1 MTDFA
6 SLNIKF
12 LPGVGPK
19 RAELLNKEL
28 KIFTYLDL
36 LHYYPYKYID
46 RSRTYK
52 INEIDGSMPYI
63 QLRGRI
69 VSYST
74 HGEGARRRLTALFS
88 DGSGV
93 IELVW
98 FKGIRYI
105 TDRYKPG
112 TEYTLFGKP
121 TLFNG
126 KFNIAHPE
134 LDPIDDRIDNT
145 TGLQGYYTTTEKM
158 KNAFLNSKALQ
169 KMVYTLL
176 SSIQS
181 PLPETLPAP
190 VLSRMQLMGLTD
202 ALRNIHFPVSV
213 NHLRRAELRL
223 KFEELFY
230 LQLHILRYTR
240 LRNRKLGGFRF
251 GHIGDYFNNF
261 YHHLLPFELTQAQKR
276 VIKEI
281 RADMGSGRQ
290 MNRLLQGDVGSGKTL
305 VALMSMLI
313 AVDNGYQA
321 CLMAPTEILA
331 TQHYDGL
338 KKMIEPLGLR
348 IELLTGSVTKK
359 RREPILNGLLTGEV
373 NLLIGTHALLEDS
386 VNFAN
391 LGFVVI
397 DEQHRFGVE
406 QRARLWQK
414 NKIPPHILV
423 MTATPIPR
431 TLAMTVYGDL
441 DVSVIDQLP
450 PGRKPIQTLLQY
462 DNKRAKL
469 YASLRKQ
476 LQIGRQAYIVYPLIQ
491 ESEKSDL
498 KNLEEGFDHIRE
510 IFPEYSVC
518 MVHGK
523 MKAADK
529 EHEMQKFV
537 SGEARIMVATTVI
550 EVGVNV
556 PNASVMIIEN
566 AERFGL
572 AQLHQLRGRVGR
584 GAEQSYCILMT
595 SYQISQDTRKRLE
608 IMAETNDLE
617 LADYARLCDVFTI
630 GGTKVGALFGEAVV
644 ITSPLL
650 KKDFRYLMK
659 QRGAMLAKGRLLGIQ
674 FETLF
679 SDGLYLEISRHAV
692 RMARKLQD
700 AFESHGI
707 EIRYP
712 STTNQIFP
720 VVPNDA
726 LARLS
731 GKYAFSHV
739 EPVEGDRSVVRFC
752 TCWATKEENVDS
764 LIRDLPAALSAQ

>member
-1 MTDFA
+1 MTDLA
-6 SLNIKF
+6 KLDIKY

-28 KIFTYLDL
+28 EIFTYLDL

-46 RSRTYK
+46 RSKTYK
-52 INEIDGSMPYI
+52 ISEIDGSMPYI

-69 VSYST
+69 VSYNT

-88 DGSGV
+88 DGTGV

-112 TEYTLFGKP
+112 TEYTLFGRP

-176 SSIQS
+176 AGIQA

-190 VLSRMQLMGLTD
+190 VIAHMQLMGITD

-213 NHLRRAELRL
+213 GHLRRAEMRL

-240 LRNRKLGGFRF
+240 LRNQKLGGFRF
-251 GHIGDYFNNF
+251 DHIGDYFNNF
-261 YHHLLPFELTQAQKR
+261 YHHILPFELTQAQKR

-331 TQHYDGL
+331 TQHYEGL
-338 KKMIEPLGLR
+338 KAMVEPLGLR

-359 RREPILNGLLTGEV
+359 RRAPILEGLLTGEV
-373 NLLIGTHALLEDS
+373 NLLIGTHALLEDT
-386 VNFAN
+386 VHFAN

-406 QRARLWQK
+406 QRSRLWHK
-414 NKIPPHILV
+414 NSTPPHILV

-462 DNKRAKL
+462 DNKRGQL
-469 YASLRKQ
+469 YAALRKQ

-498 KNLEEGFDHIRE
+498 KNLEEGYDHIRE
-510 IFPEYSVC
+510 VFPEYRVC

-523 MKAADK
+523 MKAAEK
-529 EHEMQKFV
+529 EEQMQRFV
-537 SGEARIMVATTVI
+537 SGEAQIMVATTVI

-595 SYQISQDTRKRLE
+595 SYKINQDTRKRLE
-608 IMAETNDLE
+608 LMTETNDGFRIAE
-617 LADYARLCDVFTI
+617 ADMQMRGPGDME
-630 GGTKVGALFGEAVV
+630 GTQQSGIAFNLQIAN
-644 ITSPLL
+644 
-650 KKDFRYLMK
+650 
-659 QRGAMLAKGRLLGIQ
+659 LAKDGQILQAARDEANTLLDSDERLEHPENYIVRKELSRI
-674 FETLF
+674 FERQKNW
-679 SDGLYLEISRHAV
+679 GLIS
-692 RMARKLQD
+692 
-700 AFESHGI
+700 
-707 EIRYP
+707 
-712 STTNQIFP
+712 
-720 VVPNDA
+720 
-726 LARLS
+726 
-731 GKYAFSHV
+731 
-739 EPVEGDRSVVRFC
+739 
-752 TCWATKEENVDS
+752 
-764 LIRDLPAALSAQ
+764 